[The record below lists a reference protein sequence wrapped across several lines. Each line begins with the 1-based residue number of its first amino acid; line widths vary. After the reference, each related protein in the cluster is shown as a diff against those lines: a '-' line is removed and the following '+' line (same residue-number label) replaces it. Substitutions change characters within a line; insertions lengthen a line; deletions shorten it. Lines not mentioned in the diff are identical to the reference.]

1 MRILS
6 EFIQEDTKI
15 ITVQIGLNEEIEVKR
30 KKRSKN
36 SNSYFWKLLQELCLE
51 LNLDVIQ
58 EYRKRIKELGIFQ
71 TFELDTKNVPT
82 FEFLWGD
89 RGLAWFTEKV
99 EEIGNKTIINAY
111 YGSSSFNSK
120 QMSKLIDNLVQD
132 CRSVGI
138 QTLEDIEIE
147 ELIRREYDGDTI
159 RT

>member
-36 SNSYFWKLLQELCLE
+36 ANSYFWTLLQQLCLE

-132 CRSVGI
+132 CRTVGI

-147 ELIRREYDGDTI
+147 ELIRREYDGDRI

>member
-6 EFIQEDTKI
+6 EFVQENSKI
-15 ITVQIGLNEEIEVKR
+15 ITIQIGLDEEIEVKR

-36 SNSYFWKLLQELCLE
+36 ANSYFWKILQELCFE

-58 EYRKRIKELGIFQ
+58 EYRKRVKELGIFQ
-71 TFELDTKNVPT
+71 TFELDTKNLAT
-82 FEFLWGD
+82 FEFLWNENGI
-89 RGLAWFTEKV
+89 GWFTEKV
-99 EEIGNKTIINAY
+99 EENEEKVTINAY
-111 YGSSSFNSK
+111 YGSSSYNSK

-147 ELIRREYDGDTI
+147 ELIRSEYE
-159 RT
+159 

>member
-6 EFIQEDTKI
+6 EFIQEDSKI

-36 SNSYFWKLLQELCLE
+36 ANSYFWKLLQELCLE

-89 RGLAWFTEKV
+89 RGIAWFTEKV
-99 EEIGNKTIINAY
+99 EETGNKTIINAY

-120 QMSKLIDNLVQD
+120 QMSKLIDSLIQD

-138 QTLEDIEIE
+138 QTLEDKEID
-147 ELIRREYDGDTI
+147 ELIRREYG
-159 RT
+159 